1 MAARGAGAAARM
13 PVLGLPLLVADP
25 RIPFPAQFAEAVS
38 GATVTGPWR
47 IENVA
52 D

>member
-1 MAARGAGAAARM
+1 M

-25 RIPFPAQFAEAVS
+25 RIPFPIQFAEAVS
-38 GATVTGPWR
+38 GDTVTGPWR

>member
-1 MAARGAGAAARM
+1 M

-52 D
+52 GTGNIKASVTH